1 MKKYFLY
8 LFGIC
13 SFVSVFADDTVPNSN
28 ENTDKKPVPTAGRP
42 IGTDIAQTPYTVE
55 KQYAKVDAIRKDN
68 KFYDM
73 KKADEVAMA
82 GDVKEKFYSL
92 TDIYKLATEHNAD
105 YLAAR
110 STFSAN
116 VETAPAA
123 LGALLPQIDFS
134 YNLRRDN
141 YDQFGGLVTD
151 TANNTRFQGSQTLF
165 DWSQWKTYTQATYL
179 QKSYAM
185 IYAKAEQKLI
195 TDTVTAYFE
204 LLRAEQALQFQFA
217 NEAWNKKLYNTQK
230 YQYNAGMVS
239 YADFKTTDAQYRQA
253 IADRADAQRNLV
265 NAKAVMAKLI
275 GIRVSSILYISKDTE
290 FVDPVP
296 SNINYWIRTSQT
308 HNLDV
313 AQKDFEY
320 EATTEGIGIEWGNFF
335 PKLNLVG
342 GIQMTR
348 NKLGGQTA
356 QTVNIPKK
364 FDVASVGG
372 ELNWNILKGGSDYA
386 NLKKTSYDNQAAD
399 YQLLQTKREVYAGT
413 VEAYQT
419 AVLDVVRIDAFK
431 KSVYSGL
438 ASVKAILEGFEAGTQ
453 TIVDLLN
460 RQAIL
465 VQAQLSFADSIFNYV
480 EDYVRLKELQ
490 GSLTYKDVEYI
501 NTLLGKTNMI
511 SNIAAE

>member
-8 LFGIC
+8 LLGIC
-13 SFVSVFADDTVPNSN
+13 AFGSVFADDTNPDTS
-28 ENTDKKPVPTAGRP
+28 ENKEKPKPTAGRP
-42 IGTDIAQTPYTVE
+42 IGTDIASNPYTVE
-55 KQYAKVDAIRKDN
+55 KQYAKVDKIREDN
-68 KFYDM
+68 KFYDL

-92 TDIYKLATEHNAD
+92 TDVYKLAAEHNAD

-116 VETAPAA
+116 VETVPAA
-123 LGALLPQIDFS
+123 LGALLPQVDFGF
-134 YNLRRDN
+134 NLRRDN
-141 YDQFGGLVTD
+141 YDQFGGQVTD
-151 TANNTRFQGSQTLF
+151 TAQSTSFQGSQTLF
-165 DWSQWKTYTQATYL
+165 DWTQWKTYTRATYL

-185 IYAKAEQKLI
+185 IYAKAEQTLV
-195 TDTVTAYFE
+195 TNTVTAYFE

-230 YQYNAGMVS
+230 YQYDAGMVS

-253 IADRADAQRNLV
+253 IADRADAQRALV

-275 GIRVSSILYISKDTE
+275 GKRISAILYISKDTE
-290 FVDPVP
+290 FVDPIP
-296 SNINYWIRTSQT
+296 NDINYWISTSQI

-313 AQKDFEY
+313 SQKDFEY
-320 EATTEGIGIEWGNFF
+320 EATTEGVGIEWGNFF

-342 GIQMTR
+342 GVQMTR
-348 NKLGGQTA
+348 NKLGGSAIQTA
-356 QTVNIPKK
+356 NIPKK
-364 FDVASVGG
+364 FDVANVGG
-372 ELNWNILKGGSDYA
+372 QLNWNILKGGSDYA
-386 NLKKTSYDNQAAD
+386 SLKKASYDNQAAD

-419 AVLDVVRIDAFK
+419 VVLDVVRIDAFK

-490 GSLTYKDVEYI
+490 GSLTSKDIEYI

-511 SNIAAE
+511 SDIAAE